1 MSNLFVKYCV
11 KYPALADSSLLKQT
25 LNTYQSYSHTNC
37 TRRNHRMTSFFCSL
51 NRPGDILQK
60 DIYAKNG
67 QQADDTKG
75 KHETLQKGINTV
87 CQAVSIFFS

>member
-1 MSNLFVKYCV
+1 
-11 KYPALADSSLLKQT
+11 
-25 LNTYQSYSHTNC
+25 
-37 TRRNHRMTSFFCSL
+37 MTSFFCSL